1 MTPTPEPAAPR
12 RPAPEVDC
20 PACGSKTRFE
30 PANTYRPFCSA
41 RCQSLDFGAWA
52 SENYRVAADA
62 PPDPF
67 EEPRER
73 GE

>member
-1 MTPTPEPAAPR
+1 MANAEATITPR

-30 PANTYRPFCSA
+30 PANPWRPFCSQ
-41 RCQSLDFGAWA
+41 RCQAHDFGAWA

-62 PPDPF
+62 PPDPDQP
-67 EEPRER
+67 PRAD
-73 GE
+73 G